1 VTRRLLVTYLL
12 LALVVLVA
20 LGVPLGIL
28 NERTQRRDLERRV
41 ERDAVALGTLIEDA
55 LQGGA
60 APGDRVLVRAT
71 ARYVAETGARVVIVG
86 PRGRLLADSDTSRPV
101 GRAFETRPEIARAL
115 DGEVA
120 VGTRRSDTLDQNL
133 LYVAVPVASGGEV
146 HGAVRITVPTSRVDA
161 LTRRYWLVLGGVAIA
176 VLLAVALAGRGVALW
191 VSRPLTRLRE
201 ATRAAGA
208 GDLAVRADASDGPPE
223 VREVAAAF
231 NDTVARLEAL
241 VGAQEAF
248 VADASHQLRS
258 PLTALRLRLENLEYA
273 EGPEAAEGLERA
285 LAEVQRLAR
294 LVDGLLALARPD
306 RRAAER
312 RSQYVSA
319 LAAERAESWRHAA
332 EEAGVAIA
340 TDIAPGLTA
349 ELSPGS
355 LEQVLDNLIANA
367 LDAAPAGTAIA
378 IDAAGANCGITL
390 TVTDAGP
397 GMSTEDRERAFD
409 RFWRGAGT
417 PGAHGGSGLGL
428 AIVRR
433 LVEADSGSVRLE
445 EAPGGGLRAVV
456 RLPRSGG

>member
-1 VTRRLLVTYLL
+1 MTRRLLVTYLL

-28 NERTQRRDLERRV
+28 NERSLRRDLERRV
-41 ERDAVALGTLIEDA
+41 ERDAVALGALAEDA

-60 APGDRVLVRAT
+60 RPGDRTLVRAT
-71 ARYVAETGARVVIVG
+71 ALYVAQTDARVVIVG
-86 PRGRLLADSDTSRPV
+86 PRGRLLADSDTSRPL

-120 VGTRRSDTLDQNL
+120 IGTRRSETLDQGL
-133 LYVAVPVASGGEV
+133 LFVAVPVASGGEV
-146 HGAVRITVPTSRVDA
+146 HGAVRITVPTSRVDS
-161 LTRRYWLVLGGVAIA
+161 LVRRYWLVLAGVALA
-176 VLLAVALAGRGVALW
+176 VLLAVALAGHWVASW
-191 VSRPLTRLRE
+191 VSRPLIRLRE

-208 GDLAVRADASDGPPE
+208 GDLGARADASEGPPE

-294 LVDGLLALARPD
+294 LVDGLLALARAD

-312 RSQYVSA
+312 RLQDVSA
-319 LAAERAESWRHAA
+319 IVAERAESWRHAA
-332 EEAGVAIA
+332 EEAGVTIDA
-340 TDIAPGLTA
+340 DVAPSLTA
-349 ELSPGS
+349 ELSPGA

-378 IDAAGANCGITL
+378 VGVTGVNCAVEL
-390 TVTDAGP
+390 SVADAGP
-397 GMSTEDRERAFD
+397 GMSAEDREHAFD
-409 RFWRGAGT
+409 RFWRGSGT
-417 PGAHGGSGLGL
+417 PGAQGGSGLGL

-433 LVEADSGSVRLE
+433 LVEADGGTVALE

-456 RLPRSGG
+456 RLPAPAG